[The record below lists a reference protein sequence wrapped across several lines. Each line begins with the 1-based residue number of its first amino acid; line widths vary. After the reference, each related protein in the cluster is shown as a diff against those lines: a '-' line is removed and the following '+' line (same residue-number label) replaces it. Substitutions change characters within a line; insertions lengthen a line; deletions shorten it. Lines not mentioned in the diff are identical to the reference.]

1 MNETI
6 KTILEHRT
14 IRRYSDKDVDEK
26 TLEQILIAATRGST
40 TGNMQPYS
48 IIVNRD
54 RAMKE
59 KVAPFH
65 FNQKAV
71 VEAPV
76 LLTFCA
82 DFNRFIQWCKQ
93 RNTDSDGFNNMQC
106 FTWGVIDAV
115 IATQNACIAAESLGL
130 GICYMGTVTF
140 NAKELGEIYNLPKNV
155 VPITCITLGYAAE
168 NPPLT
173 DRLPLEAVVHTE
185 TYHDYSPE
193 DINNLYA
200 EKENSDLTK
209 KLLEENQLD
218 NLAKVFTQKRYTKK
232 DNEYFAQRFLEYL
245 KEQGYKNND

>member
-14 IRRYSDKDVDEK
+14 IRRYLDKDIDEK

-59 KVAPFH
+59 KIAPLH

-71 VEAPV
+71 IEAPV
-76 LLTFCA
+76 VLTFCA

-93 RNTDSDGFNNMQC
+93 RDTDFDGFNNMQC
-106 FTWGVIDAV
+106 LTWGIIDAV
-115 IATQNACIAAESLGL
+115 IATQNACIAAEALGL
-130 GICYMGTVTF
+130 GICYIGTVTF

-155 VPITCITLGYAAE
+155 VPVTCITIGYAAE

-173 DRLPLEAVVHTE
+173 DRLPLEAVVHSE
-185 TYHDYSPE
+185 TYHDYSEE
-193 DINNLYA
+193 DIDRLYA

-232 DNEYFAQRFLEYL
+232 DNEHFARKFVEYL
-245 KEQGYKNND
+245 REQGFF

>member
-6 KTILEHRT
+6 KTIFEHRT
-14 IRRYSDKDVDEK
+14 IRRYSDKNVDEK

-59 KVAPFH
+59 KIAPLH

-71 VEAPV
+71 IEAPV

-93 RNTDSDGFNNMQC
+93 RDTDFDGFNNMQC
-106 FTWGVIDAV
+106 FSWGIIDAV

-130 GICYMGTVTF
+130 GICYIGTVTY

-155 VPITCITLGYAAE
+155 VPVTCITIGYAAE

-173 DRLPLEAVVHTE
+173 DRLPLEAVVHAE
-185 TYHDYSPE
+185 TYHDYSSE
-193 DINNLYA
+193 DINRLYA

-209 KLLEENQLD
+209 KLLEENQLE

-232 DNEYFAQRFLEYL
+232 DNEYFAQRFVEYL
-245 KEQGYKNND
+245 EEQKFM